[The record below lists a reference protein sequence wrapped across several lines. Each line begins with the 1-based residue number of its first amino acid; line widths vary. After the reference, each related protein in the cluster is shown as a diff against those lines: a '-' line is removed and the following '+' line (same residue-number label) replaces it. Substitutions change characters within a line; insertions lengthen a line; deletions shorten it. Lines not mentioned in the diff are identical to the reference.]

1 MVLPHDRRGSG
12 PPLVLLHFTG
22 GTRRI
27 WEPVRDALAAR
38 HETIAF
44 DLPGFGEAAPIDAT
58 PTIEAIAARVTES
71 IRELGLDQPA
81 VAGISLGGGVA
92 LELARIGA
100 VRRAAAISPVGFATP
115 REQRWAHSSLT
126 LLRATAKPL
135 AAVADVVARIAPLR
149 IALTAQYFG
158 RPWRV
163 PAGDFA
169 DTLRSYA
176 GSEALQASVDNVAFW
191 RFGGGVPADVPVTI
205 VWGSRDA
212 LLLPRQGRRAGR
224 VIPHARLVELPGCGH
239 VPFYDDH
246 DAVVRALVEN

>member
-1 MVLPHDRRGSG
+1 MTLPHDRRGSG

-27 WEPVRDALAAR
+27 WDPVRDALAAG

-44 DLPGFGEAAPIDAT
+44 DLPGFGEAAPLDGR
-58 PTIEAIAARVTES
+58 PTVEAMAARVAES
-71 IRELGLDQPA
+71 MRELQLDRPA
-81 VAGISLGGGVA
+81 VAGISLGGGIA
-92 LELARIGA
+92 LELARTGA
-100 VRRAAAISPVGFATP
+100 VRSATAISPVGFATP

-126 LLRATAKPL
+126 LLRAAVKPL
-135 AAVADVVARIAPLR
+135 AAAADPVARIAPLR
-149 IALTAQYFG
+149 VALGAQYFG

-163 PAGDFA
+163 PAEDFA
-169 DTLRSYA
+169 DLLRSYA
-176 GSEALQASVDNVAFW
+176 ASDALQESVDSIAFW
-191 RFGGGVPADVPVTI
+191 RFGGGVPAEVPVTI

-212 LLLPRQGRRAGR
+212 LLVPRQGRRAVR

-246 DAVVRALVEN
+246 DAVVRALLEQ